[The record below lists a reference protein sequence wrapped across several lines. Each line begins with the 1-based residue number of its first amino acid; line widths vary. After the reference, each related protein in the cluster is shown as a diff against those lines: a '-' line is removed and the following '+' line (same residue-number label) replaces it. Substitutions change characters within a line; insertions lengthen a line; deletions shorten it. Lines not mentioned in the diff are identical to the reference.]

1 MSDLKT
7 LNIYLLGRV
16 IRSNIG
22 PGRGQ
27 TTDYRLQTRG
37 QGRVMLCLSS
47 WDHCSTASTALTHTH
62 IKICIKTTWNI
73 LSIPWDS
80 WEPLMYKSLILIK
93 VDKMTDKIPEHCP
106 AIEVF
111 HKSHIGPWWQVAVLA
126 PCSPPITCS
135 WLITR
140 SPQPCTHLTLTG
152 PKCPPA
158 CHLAPTRW
166 MSFQWRDWGV
176 CAPVI
181 GPIVVTR
188 RKGVFRSI

>member
-16 IRSNIG
+16 IRS
-22 PGRGQ
+22 RGQ

-111 HKSHIGPWWQVAVLA
+111 HKSHIGPWWQVAVLTLLPTNHLLLA
-126 PCSPPITCS
+126 DYKITAAMHSSHINWAQVPPCMPPCPHQMDVIPVARLRCLCS
-135 WLITR
+135 SNWAY
-140 SPQPCTHLTLTG
+140 CG
-152 PKCPPA
+152 YKA
-158 CHLAPTRW
+158 E
-166 MSFQWRDWGV
+166 
-176 CAPVI
+176 
-181 GPIVVTR
+181 
-188 RKGVFRSI
+188 RSI

>member
-16 IRSNIG
+16 IRNNIG

-152 PKCPPA
+152 PKC
-158 CHLAPTRW
+158 HHQ
-166 MSFQWRDWGV
+166 MDV
-176 CAPVI
+176 IPVARLRCLCSSNWAYC
-181 GPIVVTR
+181 GY
-188 RKGVFRSI
+188 KAERSI

>member
-111 HKSHIGPWWQVAVLA
+111 HKSHIGPWWQVAVSA

-158 CHLAPTRW
+158 TLPPPDGCHSSGEIEVAVLCN
-166 MSFQWRDWGV
+166 
-176 CAPVI
+176 CAYC
-181 GPIVVTR
+181 GY
-188 RKGVFRSI
+188 KAERSI